1 MRTKDEKKF
10 QIFAHIVMIVLS
22 LLAIIPFVLLLISSF
37 TDNDML
43 IANGYSFTPAK
54 WSTYAYEYIFKT
66 GNSVLH
72 AYGVS
77 VVLTIVGTTL
87 SIVITTLLAYALSK
101 KELPGRKVLM
111 FLLVF
116 TMLFNGGLVPTY
128 MVYTN
133 LINVKNTFF
142 ALLLPGLLMNGFNVM
157 LMKSYFVSS
166 IPGEILDAA
175 YIDGA
180 SEFQVFT
187 RIAVPLSKP
196 IIATIGLFAGIAYWN
211 DWMNGYVYLTKR
223 PDLYSVQ
230 NLLNRMIQNIQY
242 LSQNSSRVQ
251 DAGVGLASIPSVS
264 VRMAMAVVGV
274 LPILLVY
281 PFIQSNFVKGITLG
295 GVKG

>member
-101 KELPGRKVLM
+101 KELHTGM
-111 FLLVF
+111 
-116 TMLFNGGLVPTY
+116 TG
-128 MVYTN
+128 
-133 LINVKNTFF
+133 
-142 ALLLPGLLMNGFNVM
+142 
-157 LMKSYFVSS
+157 
-166 IPGEILDAA
+166 
-175 YIDGA
+175 
-180 SEFQVFT
+180 
-187 RIAVPLSKP
+187 
-196 IIATIGLFAGIAYWN
+196 
-211 DWMNGYVYLTKR
+211 
-223 PDLYSVQ
+223 
-230 NLLNRMIQNIQY
+230 
-242 LSQNSSRVQ
+242 
-251 DAGVGLASIPSVS
+251 
-264 VRMAMAVVGV
+264 
-274 LPILLVY
+274 
-281 PFIQSNFVKGITLG
+281 
-295 GVKG
+295 